1 MLLWFP
7 LGIAIVISKNA
18 IRTKYLH
25 INHSLNEK
33 TRRLWCA
40 TEAMAIG
47 TGGITLVHAATGVSR
62 SAIYRG
68 FKDIKQKGRRKK
80 LKGRIRKKG
89 GGAKS
94 ISSKMPEVI
103 SALATLVEAS
113 TKGDPELPLL
123 WTSKALSKLSSEL
136 ERQGF
141 KASRSTVGTL
151 LKEMGYSLQ
160 LNKKDK
166 EGKSVPDRNAQFEH
180 INEKAKNFL
189 REGCP
194 VISVDTKK
202 KELIGEFKNGGREYR
217 KKGDPIKVNVHDF
230 PDPEDG
236 KVAPY
241 GVYDIGKN
249 KGWVSVGIT
258 SDTAEFA
265 VNTIRSWWHKMGK
278 KDYRKISKLMITA
291 DCGGSNG
298 NRVRL
303 WKWELQKLA
312 NELDAD
318 IHVCHF
324 PPATSKWNKIEHKMF
339 SYITQNW
346 RGVPLISREAVV
358 QLIGKTTTTKGL
370 EIKAQIDYRD
380 YKTGQE
386 VSSEDFNGIGITRDK
401 FHGEWNYTI
410 FPIIKVNI
418 LL

>member
-1 MLLWFP
+1 MP
-7 LGIAIVISKNA
+7 VSQNS
-18 IRTKYLH
+18 IRTKYLR
-25 INHSLNEK
+25 INHSLDEK

-40 TEAMAIG
+40 SEALSIG
-47 TGGITLVHAATGVSR
+47 DGGITLVHLATKMSR

-68 FKDIKQKGRRKK
+68 IKDIQQKGRRKK
-80 LKGRIRKKG
+80 LKGRLRKKG
-89 GGAKS
+89 GGAKLVS
-94 ISSKMPEVI
+94 ITTPEI
-103 SALATLVEAS
+103 FLALETLVEAA
-113 TKGDPELPLL
+113 TKGDPELPMR
-123 WTSKALSKLSSEL
+123 WTNKGLRKLSAEL
-136 ERQGF
+136 GNQGF
-141 KASRSTVGTL
+141 QVSHSTVAAL
-151 LKEMGYSLQ
+151 LEEMGYSLQ
-160 LNKKDK
+160 LNRKEK

-189 REGCP
+189 KEGAP

-202 KELIGEFKNGGREYR
+202 KELIGEFKNAGREYR
-217 KKGDPIKVNVHDF
+217 KKGDPVRVNVHDF
-230 PDPEDG
+230 PDPEKG

-249 KGWVSVGIT
+249 KGWVGVGIT

-265 VNTIRSWWHKMGK
+265 VNTIRDWWYKMGK
-278 KDYRKISKLMITA
+278 KDYKNASKLMITA

-303 WKWELQKLA
+303 WKWGLQKLA
-312 NELDAD
+312 NELDIE

-358 QLIGKTTTTKGL
+358 QLIGSTKTTKGL
-370 EIKAQIDYRD
+370 EIQAQIDYREYEAGKEID
-380 YKTGQE
+380 D
-386 VSSEDFNGIGITRDK
+386 EDFDAIAIARDQ

-410 FPIIKVNI
+410 SPVITVGI
-418 LL
+418 LQ

>member
-1 MLLWFP
+1 M
-7 LGIAIVISKNA
+7 ISKNA
-18 IRTKYLH
+18 IRTKYLR

-40 TEAMAIG
+40 AEALAIG
-47 TGGITLVHAATGVSR
+47 VGGITLVHTATNVSR
-62 SAIYRG
+62 SVIHRG
-68 FKDIKQKGRRKK
+68 IKDIQQKGRRKK
-80 LKGRIRKKG
+80 SKGRIRKKG

-94 ISSKMPEVI
+94 IFSKIPGVLL
-103 SALATLVEAS
+103 ALETLVESS
-113 TKGDPELPLL
+113 TKGDPELPMR
-123 WTSKALSKLSSEL
+123 WTSKGLSKLSAEL
-136 ERQGF
+136 LKQGF
-141 KASRSTVGTL
+141 KVGRSTVASL
-151 LKEMGYSLQ
+151 LKDRGYSLQ

-166 EGKSVPDRNAQFEH
+166 EGKTVPDRNAQFEH

-189 REGCP
+189 KEGCP

-217 KKGDPIKVNVHDF
+217 KKRDPIKVNVHDF

-278 KDYRKISKLMITA
+278 KDYGKISKLMITA

-312 NELDAD
+312 NELDVD

-370 EIKAQIDYRD
+370 EIQAQIDYRH
-380 YKTGQE
+380 YKTGKE
-386 VSSEDFNGIGITRDK
+386 VSNEDFSEIGITRDQ
-401 FHGEWNYTI
+401 FHGEWNYMI
-410 FPIIKVNI
+410 SPLIKVNI
-418 LL
+418 LP